1 MSEIVNRARA
11 LRPVIEQLAEAH
23 LDDTQALENTELFP
37 SWSGDSVE
45 YELGFRVRYEGQ
57 LYKCI
62 GSSSHISQ
70 PSWNPADAT
79 SIWVRVD
86 DPSIEFPEWVQP
98 LGSED
103 AYRIGAKVSHNNK
116 HWISTIDFNVYEP
129 GVYGWNEVV

>member
-11 LRPVIEQLAEAH
+11 LRPVIEELAEEH
-23 LDDTQALENTELFP
+23 LDDAKAFENTELFP

-45 YELGFRVRYEGQ
+45 YKPGFRVRYEGQ

-62 GSSSHISQ
+62 GNASHISQ

-79 SIWVRVD
+79 SLWVRVD
-86 DPSIEFPEWVQP
+86 DPSIEWPEWVQP

-103 AYRIGAKVSHNNK
+103 AYSEGAKVSHNDK
-116 HWISTIDFNVYEP
+116 HWISKTPNNIWEP
-129 GVYGWNEVV
+129 GVYGWDEVS